1 MMTTATSSSHI
12 KPFRIVM
19 SPLPG
24 FSFALGWIGVL
35 MPDAFDFDQK
45 KNGPVG
51 ETNCVDQLTKNPRN
65 VMT

>member
-45 KNGPVG
+45 KTGLLVKQTVLISSQRIQ
-51 ETNCVDQLTKNPRN
+51 E
-65 VMT
+65 MS

>member
-1 MMTTATSSSHI
+1 
-12 KPFRIVM
+12 M

>member
-1 MMTTATSSSHI
+1 
-12 KPFRIVM
+12 M

-45 KNGPVG
+45 NGPVG